1 MATSKHTT
9 NHDEIR
15 KWVEERGGQP
25 AHVRTTGK
33 GDDPGIL
40 RISFPGFDDEDDQNI
55 EPIEWNEFFSKFD
68 ENGLSFLYQEH
79 TADGELSTFNKF
91 TRR

>member
-1 MATSKHTT
+1 MSASKRTT

-25 AHVRTTGK
+25 AHVKSTGK
-33 GDDPGIL
+33 GKDAGLL
-40 RISFPGFDDEDDQNI
+40 RISFPGYDDEDDENL
-55 EPIEWNEFFSKFD
+55 EPIGWDEFFRTFD
-68 ENGLSFLYQEH
+68 ENQLSFLYQEH
-79 TADGELSTFNKF
+79 TADGQLSTFNKF